1 MVGEKEES
9 ISDELL
15 QAYMDPFYNECR
27 AYGRL
32 EEANLNGKVA
42 VRCHGYMT
50 FPAEYEEELERRLDV
65 SDWGRPGDEY
75 DKDVSERQPLRAIVK
90 DLVRKDVPLTGRV
103 ADKILRDM
111 KTMRNCGIYVGEV
124 EPRNYMAGLLVD
136 LSVAKT
142 EPNYLFDLRPGFQTE
157 LVKMSDLYA
166 WEDMRTENGLNTRL
180 RAVRDDEYCTRL
192 RSRRIC

>member
-111 KTMRNCGIYVGEV
+111 KKMRKCGIYVGEV

>member
-1 MVGEKEES
+1 MGEEEES
-9 ISDELL
+9 MSDDLL

-50 FPAEYEEELERRLDV
+50 FPAEHEEELGHKFNV
-65 SDWGRPGDEY
+65 SDWNRPSDEY
-75 DKDVSERQPLRAIVK
+75 DKIVSQRQPLRAIIK
-90 DLVRKDVPLTGRV
+90 DLVRKDVPLTGKV

-111 KTMRNCGIYVGEV
+111 KKMRRCGIYVGEV
-124 EPRNYMAGLLVD
+124 YPRNYMAGLLVD
-136 LSVAKT
+136 MSVAKT
-142 EPNYLFDLRPGFQTE
+142 EPYYLFYLRPGFQTE
-157 LVKMSDLYA
+157 IIKMSDLYA
-166 WEDMRTENGLNTRL
+166 WEDMRTENGLEIRL

-192 RSRRIC
+192 RSRRIN